1 MCKSFSSNSEFSN
14 KTITEIINADNFLF
28 YINQLKEFD
37 SKNIEKYKTFA
48 IDILKKYLSIE
59 LIKERKPSW
68 IERTINN
75 IKDFD
80 TEITDYFN
88 TLETSRNTGKVSLIE
103 GVTDLMLNPIK
114 NSSWGD
120 EPSLLAL
127 VMEDDLEKYFYQ
139 DMNFMDNALIFLSNS
154 ISKYGDFQ
162 IFRNKI
168 LNVMKKISQTG
179 NKDQQIKMNF
189 FLEYI
194 KEEEESIK
202 ND

>member
-1 MCKSFSSNSEFSN
+1 
-14 KTITEIINADNFLF
+14 
-28 YINQLKEFD
+28 
-37 SKNIEKYKTFA
+37 
-48 IDILKKYLSIE
+48 
-59 LIKERKPSW
+59 
-68 IERTINN
+68 
-75 IKDFD
+75 
-80 TEITDYFN
+80 
-88 TLETSRNTGKVSLIE
+88 
-103 GVTDLMLNPIK
+103 MLNPIK